1 MTYDDD
7 DKHEDEFK
15 QGIVARMVKLLMTL
29 VCVIAV
35 AVTVGVIYLFGVGI
49 LWFTSM
55 ALGL

>member
-7 DKHEDEFK
+7 DKYEDEFK
-15 QGIVARMVKLLMTL
+15 RGIVERMVKLLMIL

-35 AVTVGVIYLFGVGI
+35 AVTVGVVYLFGVGI
-49 LWFTSM
+49 LWLTSM